1 MRRRSAA
8 LLADAA
14 RQLTWRQALG
24 RPRRLVPP
32 RLLAGRVPARGAGRA
47 RGGRLEGAPAP
58 RSGPLPPPSED
69 RVFRAAGHARSADDP
84 ELWSCADDGLLFLF
98 DLHGFSQIA
107 RDPFW
112 EEIVERW

>member
-8 LLADAA
+8 LLADAS
-14 RQLTWRQALG
+14 RRLTWRQALG

-32 RLLAGRVPARGAGRA
+32 RLLAGRLPATGDFQALAG
-47 RGGRLEGAPAP
+47 GLEGDPAP
-58 RSGPLPPPSED
+58 QSGPLPPPSED
-69 RVFRAAGHARSADDP
+69 RVFRAAGRARSADDP

-107 RDPFW
+107 RD
-112 EEIVERW
+112 